1 MILSA
6 PSTWAAPMS
15 ASMLS
20 APGPMQLLTPSRLKI
35 RHRVQ
40 SSEEWNEGT
49 VFHWKIILI
58 SQLKIDL
65 LIYMNI
71 YLCVCDI
78 YTYIHI
84 YTHTYVSISYMNTSL
99 LCFQAVFFIVFQ
111 MVKLF
116 NVLVTCGRWQVILL
130 IKNTV
135 ARVQMS
141 PEQCCWYKPLAAL
154 FPRPNHCETTKTFY
168 PAWVVT

>member
-1 MILSA
+1 MKGLCFIE
-6 PSTWAAPMS
+6 
-15 ASMLS
+15 
-20 APGPMQLLTPSRLKI
+20 RL
-35 RHRVQ
+35 
-40 SSEEWNEGT
+40 
-49 VFHWKIILI
+49 F

-65 LIYMNI
+65 LTYMNI

-111 MVKLF
+111 MVKLY

-130 IKNTV
+130 IKNTA
-135 ARVQMS
+135 ARVQTS

-168 PAWVVT
+168 PAWVVTQSSSCFLSEAYSCNFNLTCIILKYRIQQCV